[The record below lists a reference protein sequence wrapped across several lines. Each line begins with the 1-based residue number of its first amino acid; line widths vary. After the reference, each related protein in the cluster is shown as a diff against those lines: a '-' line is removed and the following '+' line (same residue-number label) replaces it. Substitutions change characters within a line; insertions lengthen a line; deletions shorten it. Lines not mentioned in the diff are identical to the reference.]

1 MLKQGYWL
9 MEYMSVSRVI
19 ANSKKSYEKAYLYV
33 ESDFMDVGYFI
44 MYNLKVLDKAFKQLQ
59 AYIEKKQNEKML
71 ANTFLQLGDINERQA
86 QIIRMFVDNPNEV
99 LTVKDVQ
106 TKFIIAP
113 TTAKTD
119 IIGLV
124 QRGLLTEISFNKV
137 KKGYIKGDL
146 FDDSIKNIIR

>member
-1 MLKQGYWL
+1 
-9 MEYMSVSRVI
+9 
-19 ANSKKSYEKAYLYV
+19 
-33 ESDFMDVGYFI
+33 

-137 KKGYIKGDL
+137 KTGYIKGDL